1 MNKQKAF
8 EYIEK
13 IKSKYYDCS
22 TPKCG
27 ENGLCWD
34 CNGLKPI
41 INLFDYIS
49 MLELTIFNKP
59 IQNSNN
65 TDDSL
70 NISNQTID
78 LLKEKIETLEK
89 ENKEMN
95 LYVNNLNEEIKSL
108 KYKNHSLVG
117 TNSEYQNQIT
127 KLEKY
132 KERFNELEDK
142 IKEAVDI
149 LETETEI

>member
-1 MNKQKAF
+1 MDKQKAF

-89 ENKEMN
+89 EKEEIS
-95 LYVNNLNEEIKSL
+95 LYLNNLNEEIKSL
-108 KYKNHSLVG
+108 NYENHSLVG
-117 TNSEYQNQIT
+117 TNSEYQ
-127 KLEKY
+127 
-132 KERFNELEDK
+132 KEISGLRV
-142 IKEAVDI
+142 IKDNYLTLQDRIKQAVDI
-149 LETETEI
+149 LETEV